1 MKPKLNKEYVVR
13 HLAVAALML
22 GMSGWFLYDGAVKYP
37 KQDDKFF
44 EEIHAKRET
53 AIARQYQFSG
63 ITFLAAVVIAGLVGL
78 ESTKRFDFGKDD
90 VASVDFSKWEKKRIA
105 YAVLKDGR
113 KVTLDA
119 WHFAGVR
126 EFLVELG
133 HPAPADDS
141 QPS

>member
-1 MKPKLNKEYVVR
+1 MKPKLNREYVVR

-44 EEIHAKRET
+44 EEIHSKRET
-53 AIARQYQFSG
+53 AIARQYQFSA
-63 ITFLAAVVIAGLVGL
+63 ITFVAALVIAGLVGL
-78 ESTKRFDFGKDD
+78 ESRKRFDFGKED
-90 VASVDFSKWEKKRIA
+90 VSDVDFSKWEKKRIA
-105 YAVLKDGR
+105 YAVLKGGKR
-113 KVTLDA
+113 VALDA

-133 HPAPADDS
+133 HPAPDDTQTS
-141 QPS
+141 

>member
-1 MKPKLNKEYVVR
+1 MKLKLNREYAVR

-44 EEIHAKRET
+44 EEIHSKRET
-53 AIARQYQFSG
+53 AIARQYQFSAL
-63 ITFLAAVVIAGLVGL
+63 TFAAAVVIAGLVGL
-78 ESTKRFDFGKDD
+78 EARKRFDFGKDD
-90 VASVDFSKWEKKRIA
+90 VSEIDFSKWDKKRIA
-105 YAVLKDGR
+105 YAKLKNGR
-113 KVTLDA
+113 TVALDA

-133 HPAPADDS
+133 HPAPADEQTS
-141 QPS
+141 